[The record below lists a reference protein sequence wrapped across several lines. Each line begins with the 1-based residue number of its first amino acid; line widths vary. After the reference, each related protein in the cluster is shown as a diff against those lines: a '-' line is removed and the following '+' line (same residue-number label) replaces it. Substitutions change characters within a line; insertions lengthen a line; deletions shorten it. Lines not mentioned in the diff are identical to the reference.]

1 MILIVCIY
9 YVKYNLCDC
18 PSFPRST
25 YLSFANYALFIW
37 WYLCQYI
44 KQFSKLFD
52 IKGEHFLHDNQ
63 HIDYKVLD
71 DQYKGCLSFG
81 FFLFI
86 FYFNEFLIFFG
97 FYLITNIPKGHIE
110 EIFALGS
117 IFSKANNKYSITCV
131 LSDKTCFNLNISQSW
146 KVKSLVYTCK

>member
-1 MILIVCIY
+1 MIALLFLEVRIY
-9 YVKYNLCDC
+9 HLPIMHY
-18 PSFPRST
+18 
-25 YLSFANYALFIW
+25 
-37 WYLCQYI
+37 
-44 KQFSKLFD
+44 LFD
-52 IKGEHFLHDNQ
+52 DIYANILNSLVNFSILKENIFLHDNQ

-71 DQYKGCLSFG
+71 DHYKGCLSI
-81 FFLFI
+81 FFLKFI

-146 KVKSLVYTCK
+146 KVKVKSLVYTCK

>member
-1 MILIVCIY
+1 MIALLFLEVRIY
-9 YVKYNLCDC
+9 HLPIMHY
-18 PSFPRST
+18 
-25 YLSFANYALFIW
+25 
-37 WYLCQYI
+37 
-44 KQFSKLFD
+44 LFD
-52 IKGEHFLHDNQ
+52 DIYANIINILVNFSILKENIFLHDNQ

-131 LSDKTCFNLNISQSW
+131 LSDKTCFNLNISQS
-146 KVKSLVYTCK
+146 

>member
-1 MILIVCIY
+1 MIALLFLEVRIY
-9 YVKYNLCDC
+9 HLPIMHY
-18 PSFPRST
+18 
-25 YLSFANYALFIW
+25 
-37 WYLCQYI
+37 
-44 KQFSKLFD
+44 LFD
-52 IKGEHFLHDNQ
+52 DIYANIINSLVNFSILKENIFLHDNQ

-81 FFLFI
+81 FFFKFI

-131 LSDKTCFNLNISQSW
+131 LSDNTCFNLNISQS
-146 KVKSLVYTCK
+146 

>member
-1 MILIVCIY
+1 MIALLFLEVRIY
-9 YVKYNLCDC
+9 HLPIMHY
-18 PSFPRST
+18 
-25 YLSFANYALFIW
+25 
-37 WYLCQYI
+37 
-44 KQFSKLFD
+44 LFD
-52 IKGEHFLHDNQ
+52 DIYANILNSLVNFSILKENIFLHDNQ

-81 FFLFI
+81 FFFKFI

-97 FYLITNIPKGHIE
+97 FYLITNIPRGHIE

-131 LSDKTCFNLNISQSW
+131 LSDKTCFNLNISQS
-146 KVKSLVYTCK
+146 

>member
-1 MILIVCIY
+1 MIALLFLEVRIY
-9 YVKYNLCDC
+9 HLPIMHY
-18 PSFPRST
+18 
-25 YLSFANYALFIW
+25 
-37 WYLCQYI
+37 
-44 KQFSKLFD
+44 LFD
-52 IKGEHFLHDNQ
+52 DIYANILNSLVNFSILKENIFLHDNQ

-81 FFLFI
+81 VFFNLSFILMNFLFS
-86 FYFNEFLIFFG
+86 FG

-131 LSDKTCFNLNISQSW
+131 LSDKTCFNLNISQS
-146 KVKSLVYTCK
+146 